1 MEGGG
6 GASPEESPLLGVY
19 ARTRL
24 SVNQAH
30 EVMVVG
36 CERDEGADGPANCPR
51 PTFDNGARA
60 LFLFLYF
67 SISFF
72 TKIYFCFRNL
82 QEYTPAAPLP
92 GGRHLAAPLPGDRGI
107 SAKSFAENLRP
118 DP

>member
-6 GASPEESPLLGVY
+6 GASPEESPLLGGY

-36 CERDEGADGPANCPR
+36 CERDEGADGPAKCPR

-92 GGRHLAAPLPGDRGI
+92 GGRGF

-118 DP
+118 GP